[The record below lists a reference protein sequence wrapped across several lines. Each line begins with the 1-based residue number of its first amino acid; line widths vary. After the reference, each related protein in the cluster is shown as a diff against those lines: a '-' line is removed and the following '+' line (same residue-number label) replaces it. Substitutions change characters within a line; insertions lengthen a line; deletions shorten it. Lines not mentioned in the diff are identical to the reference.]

1 MAKIDF
7 GGIELYAE
15 QLAKLGARAE
25 GICRYAV
32 FDAAGMVIDAIK
44 ANTPADTGDLR
55 DSEILTSFRNDN
67 GYVYTQVVFDGYDRK
82 GTPNAVKAS
91 AIESGTSRM
100 KKRPF
105 IRPAVNRVKKDAEQS
120 IEDALDRKINEIMNE

>member
-44 ANTPADTGDLR
+44 ENAPVGTGDLR
-55 DSEILTSFRNDN
+55 DSAILTPFVNEE
-67 GYVYTQVVFDGYDRK
+67 GYVYTKVVFDGYDRN
-82 GTPNAVKAS
+82 GTPNAVKA
-91 AIESGTSRM
+91 AVLESGTSRM

-105 IRPAVNRVKKDAEQS
+105 IRPAINRVKKEAEQS
-120 IEDALDRKINEIMNE
+120 IADALDRKINEIMNE